1 MNKKRNTNAMPAGRR
16 GFILIELLVA
26 MAIFVVVITI
36 VFDLFSS
43 AIRGQRRVIAMQNT
57 QENARFMLEFMAK
70 EIRMSVVSGSNG
82 ISGNLSITR
91 SDGDIV
97 TYSIANGKIIRNS
110 PSSNDAIS
118 ADEVY
123 VTGNFYLEG
132 MGADNAQ
139 PKVTIALKVQ
149 GVGSRPEE
157 QAFMNVQTTL
167 SQRVLDSS
175 GL

>member
-1 MNKKRNTNAMPAGRR
+1 MIMNKRKNTNALPTGRQ

-26 MAIFVVVITI
+26 MAIFVVVITV

-70 EIRMSVVSGSNG
+70 EIRMSEING
-82 ISGNLSITR
+82 GDTNSLDITR
-91 SDGDIV
+91 SNGDAV
-97 TYSIANGKIIRNS
+97 HYLLSNGKLYQNDIQVNS
-110 PSSNDAIS
+110 DEIS
-118 ADEVY
+118 VD
-123 VTGNFYLEG
+123 GGFYIVGIGEDGL
-132 MGADNAQ
+132 Q
-139 PKVTIALKVQ
+139 PRVTIVFKVQ

-175 GL
+175 DL